1 MTKNPKKKGA
11 DCKSRTV
18 YGFRAVYE
26 YLKIKPHEVQTL
38 YLLSSL
44 VGSEIEKLA
53 KQAMIPVS
61 YESHAFFSSL
71 AREGAH
77 QGIAA
82 TLKPFPYMSLRGILE
97 KGADLLLFLEE
108 IVDPRN
114 LGALLRTAEAVGVG
128 GVVLTKNRSAP
139 LSALVEKSAVGATAH
154 LSLCRVENLAR
165 ALDSAKEAGY
175 WIVGFTPDAQDFLYQ
190 RGFPGKI
197 VVLLGGEEKGLRA
210 LTRKK
215 CDFLVALPM
224 QGKIQSLNVSV
235 AGSVALYE
243 LLRRRL
249 ERTSP

>member
-1 MTKNPKKKGA
+1 MTKNPKKKGT
-11 DCKSRTV
+11 DCKSRRV
-18 YGFRAVYE
+18 YGFRVVYE
-26 YLKIKPHEVQTL
+26 YLKTKPHEVQTL

-44 VGSEIEKLA
+44 AGSEIEHLA
-53 KQAMIPVS
+53 RQILIPVV
-61 YESHAFFSSL
+61 YESSSFFSSL

-82 TLKPFPYMSLRGILE
+82 NLKPFSYMSLRGILE
-97 KGADLLLFLEE
+97 KRADLLLFLEE

-128 GVVLTKNRSAP
+128 GVVLTKSRSTP
-139 LSALVEKSAVGATAH
+139 LSAMVEKSAVGATAH

-165 ALDSAKEAGY
+165 ALDMAKEAGY
-175 WIVGFTPDAQDFLYQ
+175 WIIGFTPDAQNLLYEKDFS
-190 RGFPGKI
+190 GKT
-197 VVLLGGEEKGLRA
+197 VLLFGGEEKGLRV
-210 LTRKK
+210 LTRRK

-249 ERTSP
+249 KRT

>member
-1 MTKNPKKKGA
+1 MTKNPKKKGV
-11 DCKSRTV
+11 DCKSRRV
-18 YGFRAVYE
+18 YGFRVVSE
-26 YLKIKPHEVQTL
+26 YLKTKPHEVQTL

-44 VGSEIEKLA
+44 AGSEIENLA
-53 KQAMIPVS
+53 KQVLIPVV
-61 YESHAFFSSL
+61 YESSSFFSSL

-82 TLKPFPYMSLRGILE
+82 NLKPFPYMSLSEILE

-128 GVVLTKNRSAP
+128 GIVLTKNRSAP
-139 LSALVEKSAVGATAH
+139 LSAMVEKSAVGAIAH

-165 ALDSAKEAGY
+165 ALDIAKEAGY
-175 WIVGFTPDAQDFLYQ
+175 WIVGFTPDAQTLLYEKD
-190 RGFPGKI
+190 FPGKI
-197 VVLLGGEEKGLRA
+197 VVLLGGEEKGLHA
-210 LTRKK
+210 LSRRK

-235 AGSVALYE
+235 AGSIALYE
-243 LLRRRL
+243 FLRRNL
-249 ERTSP
+249 EKT

>member
-1 MTKNPKKKGA
+1 MTKNPRKKGT
-11 DCKSRTV
+11 DCKSRRV
-18 YGFRAVYE
+18 YGFRVIHE
-26 YLKIKPHEVQTL
+26 YLKTKPHEVQTL
-38 YLLSSL
+38 YLLPSFA
-44 VGSEIEKLA
+44 GSKIEHLA
-53 KQAMIPVS
+53 RQAGVPVI
-61 YESHAFFSSL
+61 YESPSFFSSL

-82 TLKPFPYMSLRGILE
+82 NLTPFPFVTLREILE
-97 KGADLLLFLEE
+97 KESDTLLFLEE

-139 LSALVEKSAVGATAH
+139 LSAIAEKSAVGATAY
-154 LSLCRVENLAR
+154 LSLCRVENLSR
-165 ALDSAKEAGY
+165 ALESAKEAGY
-175 WIVGFTPDAQDFLYQ
+175 WIIGFTPDAQTLLYERDF
-190 RGFPGKI
+190 PEKI
-197 VVLLGGEEKGLRA
+197 VVLFGGEEKGLRA
-210 LTRKK
+210 LSRRK

-249 ERTSP
+249 GQTRS

>member
-1 MTKNPKKKGA
+1 MTKNPRKKGA
-11 DCKSRTV
+11 GCKSRRV
-18 YGFRAVYE
+18 YGFRVVSE
-26 YLKIKPHEVQTL
+26 YLKIKPSEVQTL
-38 YLLSSL
+38 YLLSQL
-44 VGSEIEKLA
+44 AGSEIERLA
-53 KQAMIPVS
+53 RQALIPVV
-61 YESHAFFSSL
+61 YESPSFFSSL

-82 TLKPFPYMSLRGILE
+82 NLKPFPYTSLRGILE

-139 LSALVEKSAVGATAH
+139 LSAVVEKSAVGATAH
-154 LSLCRVENLAR
+154 LALCRVENLAR
-165 ALDSAKEAGY
+165 ALDIAKEAGY
-175 WIVGFTPDAQDFLYQ
+175 WIVGFTPDAQHLLYE
-190 RGFPGKI
+190 RDFPGKI

-210 LTRKK
+210 LTRRK

-224 QGKIQSLNVSV
+224 QGRIQSLNVSV

-243 LLRRRL
+243 LLRRIL
-249 ERTSP
+249 GRTPP